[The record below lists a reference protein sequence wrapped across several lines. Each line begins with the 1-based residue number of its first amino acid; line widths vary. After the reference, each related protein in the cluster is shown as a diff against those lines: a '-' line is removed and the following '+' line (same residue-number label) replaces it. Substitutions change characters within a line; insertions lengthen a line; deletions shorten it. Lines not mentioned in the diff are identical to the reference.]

1 MKEDKGQSERLLDVF
16 LPVTTEEWEAV
27 IREDLKGADY
37 DKKLVWRTLEGFTVQ
52 PYYREEDLEKLPKTD
67 GNPGMYPY
75 TRGNRS
81 DGNGWL
87 IRQDIDVD
95 DFSAANRLALDYMSR
110 GADSIAYVLD
120 PHREVTKEDFKT
132 LLRGVDLAS
141 KEVNFVNPGRGD
153 LLLPALG
160 EALVELGVDAKGVRG
175 SVGFSQTEWL
185 ARKGRLCPNHGG
197 PAKRTRD
204 AVMFHKAYPG
214 IQTLAVDGRIFHNSG
229 ATAVQ
234 ELAYALAQAAQLLD
248 WATSEGIEASETATA
263 IRFNFS
269 VGTLYFMEIAKFR
282 AARYL
287 WTKVLEGY
295 GVQAHDR
302 MKMIAHAETSRFN
315 QTVYDPYINLLRA
328 ATEGMSSVLAGVH
341 SLTVLP
347 FDTPYEK
354 PGEFSTRMARN
365 AQLLLREESYFD
377 KVVDPAGGSYYV
389 SVLTDSLARAA
400 WNLFLEVQ
408 RDGGYVEAMQRG
420 AIQKAVAD
428 LAATRRKRYAT
439 RKDTLLGTNQF
450 PNFTEHLEPNVIA
463 AAKAMGGDTYAGGGA
478 PSGGA
483 VAVGL
488 AGSESS
494 GCSHGG
500 ARTAEPLHP
509 FRGAEELESLRM
521 DTDRAEHRPV
531 AFMLAI
537 GNLAM
542 RRARAQFSCNFFA
555 CAGFE
560 VIDNVGFE
568 TIDEGLAAAR
578 GKGADIIVLCS
589 SDDEYL
595 ELGKEAFPKIGPRE
609 VFVVAGAPACQG
621 ELEALGVRHFISV
634 KSNLL
639 DTLKLFQR
647 ELGVVK

>member
-1 MKEDKGQSERLLDVF
+1 MKEDKGQSERLLDAF

-132 LLRGVDLAS
+132 LLRGFDLAS

-197 PAKRTRD
+197 PAKRTKD
-204 AVMFHKAYPG
+204 AVMFHKAFPG
-214 IQTLAVDGRIFHNSG
+214 VQTVAVDGRIFHNSG

-248 WATSEGIEASETATA
+248 WATSEGIEASEAATA

-354 PGEFSTRMARN
+354 PGEFSMRMARN

-377 KVVDPAGGSYYV
+377 KVVDPAGGSTTCR
-389 SVLTDSLARAA
+389 S
-400 WNLFLEVQ
+400 
-408 RDGGYVEAMQRG
+408 
-420 AIQKAVAD
+420 
-428 LAATRRKRYAT
+428 
-439 RKDTLLGTNQF
+439 
-450 PNFTEHLEPNVIA
+450 
-463 AAKAMGGDTYAGGGA
+463 
-478 PSGGA
+478 
-483 VAVGL
+483 
-488 AGSESS
+488 
-494 GCSHGG
+494 
-500 ARTAEPLHP
+500 
-509 FRGAEELESLRM
+509 
-521 DTDRAEHRPV
+521 
-531 AFMLAI
+531 
-537 GNLAM
+537 
-542 RRARAQFSCNFFA
+542 
-555 CAGFE
+555 
-560 VIDNVGFE
+560 
-568 TIDEGLAAAR
+568 
-578 GKGADIIVLCS
+578 
-589 SDDEYL
+589 
-595 ELGKEAFPKIGPRE
+595 
-609 VFVVAGAPACQG
+609 
-621 ELEALGVRHFISV
+621 
-634 KSNLL
+634 
-639 DTLKLFQR
+639 
-647 ELGVVK
+647 